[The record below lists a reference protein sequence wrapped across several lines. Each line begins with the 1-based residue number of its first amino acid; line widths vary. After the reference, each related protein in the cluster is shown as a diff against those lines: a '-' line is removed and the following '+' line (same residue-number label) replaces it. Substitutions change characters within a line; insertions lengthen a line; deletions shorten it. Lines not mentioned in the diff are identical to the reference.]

1 MNIKYVR
8 TVCMLHT
15 RGKSRIIVSIVFV
28 RVLLRLF
35 HDRNHIV
42 KGIYVHLENY
52 SVFGKD
58 RIVLRSFVMHSV
70 PDDKVNGS

>member
-8 TVCMLHT
+8 TAGMLHT
-15 RGKSRIIVSIVFV
+15 RGKSRIIVFV

-35 HDRNHIV
+35 HDRNTHS
-42 KGIYVHLENY
+42 KRYLC
-52 SVFGKD
+52 SFGELFCFWNGQNS
-58 RIVLRSFVMHSV
+58 ITFILHSV